1 MVSASHNDNDS
12 EEVREAALRIVIAD
26 DHPLYR
32 DALELV
38 VGDIFPAA
46 GIITCASQD
55 DVLGVIRQD
64 DGADLVLLDLKLPG
78 AMGFTCLTLIH
89 DLNPITPV
97 VIVSAIED
105 PATMREAIEHGASG
119 YLPKSSDRKTMRHAL
134 QLVMAGSVFL
144 PVSAVSSN
152 WLRRPAQ
159 PQKESADGEQTSL
172 TARQRIV
179 LKLMAEGKSNKE
191 IANELSI
198 TEITVKAH
206 VSAILRKL
214 GVSNR
219 VQAAML
225 AKDVLLPGNESGVI
239 D

>member
-1 MVSASHNDNDS
+1 MSNTNNDNIRAGVED
-12 EEVREAALRIVIAD
+12 APLTIVIAD

-38 VGDIFPAA
+38 VTDIFTAA
-46 GIITCASQD
+46 RIVTCASQEE
-55 DVLGVIRQD
+55 VLGVLRQE
-64 DGADLVLLDLKLPG
+64 DGADLILLDLKLPG

-89 DLNPITPV
+89 DLSPITPV

-119 YLPKSSDRKTMRHAL
+119 YLPKSSDRQTMRHAL

-144 PVSAVSSN
+144 PVTAISSN
-152 WLRRPAQ
+152 WLRRPAP
-159 PQKESADGEQTSL
+159 PQRDNGEAEHTTLTS
-172 TARQRIV
+172 RQQVV

-225 AKDVLLPGNESGVI
+225 AKDVLLPGECSGVN